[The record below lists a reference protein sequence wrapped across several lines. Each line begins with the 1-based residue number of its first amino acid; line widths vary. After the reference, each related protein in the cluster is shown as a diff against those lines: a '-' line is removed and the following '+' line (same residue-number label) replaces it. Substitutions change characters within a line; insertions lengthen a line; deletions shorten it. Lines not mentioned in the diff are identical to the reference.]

1 MDSFSIV
8 KILIISELSKHL
20 DNYFSHKSF
29 RIKDL
34 TFDIKQK
41 WHRLSQASA
50 HKSNENTKEV
60 FSVTKVLK
68 ETQLQKIFEQL
79 FIANKAVIPR
89 IECIR

>member
-1 MDSFSIV
+1 MVSFSIV
-8 KILIISELSKHL
+8 KILIINELAKYLH
-20 DNYFSHKSF
+20 NYFSRKTL
-29 RIKDL
+29 ITKDL
-34 TFDIKQK
+34 TFAYKTEMR
-41 WHRLSQASA
+41 RLSQASA

-60 FSVTKVLK
+60 FSATKVLK